1 MSTSDPEV
9 FTKSRPDAP
18 AGFFA
23 REAAG
28 LTALASYGARVPDVL
43 ELTDTSLTIT
53 RITDATVAGPP
64 VDEPEKQFGRE
75 LATLHRTSAAD
86 APGYFGGLD
95 RQPQGFLGDQP
106 VDLTASDTLY
116 DSLITRRVI
125 PLTQKAVTAGLLP
138 DRALELATSITED
151 CLGPATI
158 PVLVH
163 GDLWAGNRVVDSR
176 GYSWLIDPSAHWG
189 HPMEDLAM
197 MALFGGF
204 GPECWESYDYLP
216 VDEDLIPV
224 FQLVPLLVH
233 TVLFGSGYAP
243 STLRALEA
251 SH

>member
-1 MSTSDPEV
+1 MD
-9 FTKSRPDAP
+9 FTAC
-18 AGFFA
+18 
-23 REAAG
+23 
-28 LTALASYGARVPDVL
+28 
-43 ELTDTSLTIT
+43 
-53 RITDATVAGPP
+53 
-64 VDEPEKQFGRE
+64 
-75 LATLHRTSAAD
+75 
-86 APGYFGGLD
+86 
-95 RQPQGFLGDQP
+95 
-106 VDLTASDTLY
+106 DTLY

-125 PLTQKAVTAGLLP
+125 PLAQKAVTAGLLP
-138 DRALELATSITED
+138 DRALELATGITED

-163 GDLWAGNRVVDSR
+163 GDLWAGNRVVDSH